1 MPSSR
6 RAPLTATLVALALVL
21 AAVSPAP
28 ARAQAAPAWAKG
40 LAEELDRYRAEWKV
54 PGAAVVVVK
63 DDRVVL
69 ATGLGVREL
78 GKPAKVDAD
87 TLFGIASNTKA
98 FTAALAVSLAREGQL
113 SLDDRLVDLLPGFA
127 LSDPWTTRQATLRDA
142 LSHRL
147 GYETWAGDVV
157 AWGSSYDGREVVRRM
172 RLLDPRENGFRTY
185 GYNNWP
191 FVVAALVLEARTGRP
206 WSQLV
211 RERLLGPMGMNRSTT
226 GVPDLD
232 RDGNVATPHSLIHG
246 KWTAI
251 PHTVLGAYAPAA
263 GLYSSASDL
272 GRWLRTQLA
281 AGRLDGKVVLQPDV
295 LAEMRQAQLA
305 RTLTPQFLERYPG
318 TVLRAAGLG
327 LMLRASRGRLVVD
340 HSGAVDGMFSEVVT
354 VPSEKLGV
362 AVITNAETNF
372 QEIATETVLDRALG
386 GADAAARA
394 SRSRA
399 WLAQWAKDDGQDEDL
414 TMLPP
419 RAEGARPP
427 LPPERYAGRYVNDF
441 LGECVVKVTG
451 GRLFLEMPWHPGLA
465 ATLEPLGN
473 DVFRAPWRAP
483 AFKVSPV
490 AFAVGADG
498 RATALRTRVLPFI
511 DPLEYTFRKVG
522 D

>member
-1 MPSSR
+1 M
-6 RAPLTATLVALALVL
+6 
-21 AAVSPAP
+21 
-28 ARAQAAPAWAKG
+28 
-40 LAEELDRYRAEWKV
+40 EELDRYREEWKV

-87 TLFGIASNTKA
+87 TLLGIASNTKA

-127 LSDPWTTRQATLRDA
+127 LADPWTTRQATLRDA

-147 GYETWAGDVV
+147 GYETWAGDIV
-157 AWGSSYDGREVVRRM
+157 AWGSSYDEREVLRRM
-172 RLLDPRENGFRTY
+172 RLLEPRENGFRTY

-191 FVVAALVLEARTGRP
+191 FVAVALVLEARAGRP
-206 WSQLV
+206 WAQLV
-211 RERLLGPMGMNRSTT
+211 RERLLVPMGMTRSTV
-226 GVPDLD
+226 GVPDLE
-232 RDGNVATPHSLIHG
+232 RDADVATPHSLIHG
-246 KWTAI
+246 AWRPI
-251 PHTVLGAYAPAA
+251 PHTVLGAYTPAA
-263 GLYSSASDL
+263 GIYSSANDL

-281 AGRLDGKVVLQPDV
+281 DGRLDGRVVLQPDV

-305 RTLTPQFLERYPG
+305 RRLTPQFLAHYPG
-318 TVLRAAGLG
+318 TVLRATGLG

-354 VPSEKLGV
+354 VPSERLGV
-362 AVITNAETNF
+362 AVLTNAETNY

-386 GADAAARA
+386 GAGPEARA
-394 SRSRA
+394 ARSRA
-399 WLAQWAKDDGQDEDL
+399 WLAQWVKEDGQDAEV

-419 RAEGARPP
+419 RAEGARPS
-427 LPPERYAGRYVNDF
+427 LAPERYAGRYVNDF

-451 GRLFLEMPWHPGLA
+451 GRLALEMPWHPGLA
-465 ATLEPLGN
+465 ATLDPLGN
-473 DVFRAPWRAP
+473 DVFRAPWRGP

-490 AFAVGADG
+490 AFVVGADG
-498 RATALRTRVLPFI
+498 RASALRTRVLPFV
-511 DPLEYTFRKVG
+511 DPLEYTFRRVG

>member
-1 MPSSR
+1 MLSSR
-6 RAPLTATLVALALVL
+6 RATTAAIVALTL
-21 AAVSPAP
+21 AAVTVPAP
-28 ARAQAAPAWAKG
+28 ARAQAAPAWTKG
-40 LAEELDRYRAEWKV
+40 LVEELDRYRAEWKV

-63 DDRVVL
+63 DDKVVL

-78 GKPAKVDAD
+78 GKPSKVDAD

-157 AWGSSYDGREVVRRM
+157 AWGSSYDGREVIRRM

-191 FVVAALVLEARTGRP
+191 FVAAALVLEARTGRP
-206 WSQLV
+206 WAELV
-211 RERLLGPMGMNRSTT
+211 RERLLGPMGMTRTTT
-226 GVPDLD
+226 GVPDLEHD
-232 RDGNVATPHSLIHG
+232 PDVATPHSLIHG
-246 KWTAI
+246 AWRPI

-263 GLYSSASDL
+263 GIYSNANDL

-281 AGRLDGKVVLQPDV
+281 DGRLDGKVVLQPDV

-305 RTLTPQFLERYPG
+305 RRLTPQFLANYPG
-318 TVLRAAGLG
+318 TVLRATGLG

-362 AVITNAETNF
+362 AVVTNAETNF
-372 QEIATETVLDRALG
+372 QEIATEVVLDRALG
-386 GADAAARA
+386 GAKETARAAR
-394 SRSRA
+394 SRE
-399 WLAQWAKDDGQDEDL
+399 WLARWVKEDGQDEDVA
-414 TMLPP
+414 MLPA
-419 RAEGARPP
+419 RAAGARPP
-427 LPPERYAGRYVNDF
+427 LPPERYAGRYLNDF
-441 LGECVVKVTG
+441 LGDCVVKVVG

-511 DPLEYTFRKVG
+511 DPLEYTFRRVG